1 MQWFSMQ
8 WFSMQWISYIPKSY
22 VSWFVG
28 MMANLPLPKPFS
40 TILVRWF
47 ARAYTIDTSLAVR
60 PLESFS
66 SIGAFFTRDIRPE
79 VRPVGEGIVSPVD
92 GTLRSAQDV
101 STVGDATLVKGRNY
115 SINGL
120 LGNDPLAARFANGQV
135 WNFYLSPQD
144 AHHIFSPVDGN
155 IIRSIHVPGKLWPVN
170 DWAISAVDG
179 LFVVNERVISFI
191 ETVNGM
197 VAVVMVGATNVG
209 RIALSYAPIESNRA
223 PWCKHEQRA
232 LDHSPAVL
240 VKRGDKIG
248 TFKMGSTVVLVFENR
263 PFDVS
268 KIATQVKVRY
278 GSSLAVLYQGS

>member
-1 MQWFSMQ
+1 
-8 WFSMQWISYIPKSY
+8 MQWISYLPKSY

-28 MMANLPLPKPFS
+28 TMANLPLPKPLS
-40 TILVRWF
+40 SILVRWF
-47 ARAYTIDTSLAVR
+47 ARAYKIDTSLAIR

-66 SIGAFFTRDIRPE
+66 SIGAFFTRDLRPE

-101 STVGDATLVKGRNY
+101 SAVGDVTLVKGRNY
-115 SINGL
+115 SIAGL
-120 LGNDPLAARFANGQV
+120 LGNDPRASRFANGQV

-144 AHHIFSPVDGN
+144 AHHIFSPVDGA
-155 IIRSIHVPGKLWPVN
+155 IVRSVHVPGKLWPVN

-191 ETVNGM
+191 ETVNGL

-209 RIALSYAPIESNRA
+209 RIALTYAPVESNRA
-223 PWCKHEQRA
+223 PWRAHHQRTLEHA
-232 LDHSPAVL
+232 PAIPVS
-240 VKRGDKIG
+240 RGDKIG

-263 PFDVS
+263 PFD
-268 KIATQVKVRY
+268 IARTGTQIKVTY
-278 GSSLAVLYQGS
+278 GAPLAALCQGS

>member
-1 MQWFSMQ
+1 
-8 WFSMQWISYIPKSY
+8 MQWISYIPKSY
-22 VSWFVG
+22 LSWFVG
-28 MMANLPLPKPFS
+28 TMANLPLPKPFS

-47 ARAYTIDTSLAVR
+47 ARAYQIDTSLATR
-60 PLESFS
+60 PLETFS
-66 SIGAFFTRDIRPE
+66 SIGSFFTRDLRPE
-79 VRPVGEGIVSPVD
+79 VRPVGEGVVSPVD

-115 SINGL
+115 SIAAL

-144 AHHIFSPVDGN
+144 AHHIFSPVDGT
-155 IIRSIHVPGKLWPVN
+155 IVRSVHVPGKLWPVN

-191 ETVNGM
+191 DTPNGM

-223 PWCKHEQRA
+223 PWRTHRQQT
-232 LDHSPAVL
+232 LDHSPTISVA
-240 VKRGDKIG
+240 RGEKIG

-263 PFDVS
+263 PFDTS
-268 KIATQVKVRY
+268 NAGTRVKVTY
-278 GSSLAVLYQGS
+278 GSPLSALCPESVG